1 MKLKLK
7 NPNAAPGDAPAP
19 PAPPAPPA
27 EPPSSAGAAT
37 PVSAKPGGLKIKL
50 KPAAPAAPAA
60 PVAPDAA
67 QGANGE
73 GAKAKR
79 KYTKKPK
86 FDESGNAIPP
96 GKPGPKKRA
105 RDDEN
110 DEFDTPVAKRKPK
123 PTAKSLAMVN
133 ESSDDDD
140 DDMVESAP
148 PPPRAPA
155 NRVPSLKLSIKA
167 KAGASGAPTQPGTK
181 TAILKVKGAG
191 KPPVRPYGVGY
202 DSEAEEAEPDPAIE
216 SQFVLRMQPGPDCDL
231 LRKAIE
237 EKTIG
242 KPVSAGGPGVY
253 FRFFD
258 REGRRAL
265 VQIQHRQ
272 YAATMV
278 ELPAVIESLKSWNKK
293 DWVKTADICQMLLV
307 LGRVQSEDEAKKYPR
322 PPYVDPDSHR
332 FPHGLTPPMQWARKL
347 RFRPRKS
354 YLDVERA
361 EAQMNRLLAED
372 ERATSTRYELIDSGD
387 ESSDDSSSEEEL
399 DDDQMQEDT
408 QMQDEVDAAALE
420 QMLHEGLM
428 EDDEVEVTG
437 NGDDLDA
444 LFGSSNNTLQVETPT
459 TAHDVAMHALNPNAS
474 ITLETETAASTPG
487 AATSADDD
495 DDDDDADSDDD
506 VDEVD
511 EAAAAEEQRQEQ
523 LRVEIA
529 ELEKAIAQSVE
540 QRDRYTNTMFKKR
553 LQATIDKQKADLIIK
568 QRQLNEEVED

>member
-7 NPNAAPGDAPAP
+7 NPTAAPAHASGEAP
-19 PAPPAPPA
+19 
-27 EPPSSAGAAT
+27 SADAAT
-37 PVSAKPGGLKIKL
+37 PVSAKPGGGLKLKL
-50 KPAAPAAPAA
+50 KPAASSTPVAPSTASAPAA
-60 PVAPDAA
+60 PVAPTAPDAA
-67 QGANGE
+67 E
-73 GAKAKR
+73 GAKPKR
-79 KYTKKPK
+79 KYNKKPK
-86 FDESGNAIPP
+86 FDESGAVIPP
-96 GKPGPKKRA
+96 GKPGPKKRV

-110 DEFDTPVAKRKPK
+110 DELDTPAAKRKPK
-123 PTAKSLAMVN
+123 PTAKSLAMAN
-133 ESSDDDD
+133 DSSDDEV
-140 DDMVESAP
+140 MAEPAP
-148 PPPRAPA
+148 RPQPPTQ
-155 NRVPSLKLSIKA
+155 RVPSLKLSIKP
-167 KAGASGAPTQPGTK
+167 KTGASGTPAQPGTK

-202 DSEAEEAEPDPAIE
+202 DSEAEEAEVDPAIE

-231 LRKAIE
+231 LRKSIE

-242 KPVSAGGPGVY
+242 KSVSAGGPGVY

-265 VQIQHRQ
+265 IQIQNRQ

-307 LGRVQSEDEAKKYPR
+307 LGRVNNEEEAKKYPR
-322 PPYVDPDSHR
+322 PSYVEPDSHR

-372 ERATSTRYELIDSGD
+372 EKAISTRYELIDSGD
-387 ESSDDSSSEEEL
+387 ESSDNSSSEEEL
-399 DDDQMQEDT
+399 DDEEMPDGNQVEDEG
-408 QMQDEVDAAALE
+408 MDAAEIE
-420 QMLHEGLM
+420 QMLHAGFM

-437 NGDDLDA
+437 NGDDLEA
-444 LFGSSNNTLQVETPT
+444 MFGNSDNTLQVETPT
-459 TAHDVAMHALNPNAS
+459 TAHDVAMHAINPNGS
-474 ITLETETAASTPG
+474 ITLETDTAASTPG

-495 DDDDDADSDDD
+495 DDDDDADSDDE

-523 LRVEIA
+523 LRAEIA

-540 QRDRYTNTMFKKR
+540 QRERHTNLMYKKR

-568 QRQLNEEVED
+568 QRQLNEEVEE

>member
-7 NPNAAPGDAPAP
+7 NPTAP
-19 PAPPAPPA
+19 PADAPP
-27 EPPSSAGAAT
+27 EPAAADAAT
-37 PVSAKPGGLKIKL
+37 PVVSAKPGGLKIKL
-50 KPAAPAAPAA
+50 KPAAPAAP
-60 PVAPDAA
+60 VAPDAA
-67 QGANGE
+67 DAANGE
-73 GAKAKR
+73 GAKPKR
-79 KYTKKPK
+79 KYNKKPK
-86 FDESGNAIPP
+86 TDESGNALPP
-96 GKPGPKKRA
+96 GKPGPRKRV

-110 DEFDTPVAKRKPK
+110 DEFDTPAAKRKPK

-140 DDMVESAP
+140 DMAEPAP
-148 PPPRAPA
+148 PPRPLN
-155 NRVPSLKLSIKA
+155 NRVPSLKLSIKP
-167 KAGASGAPTQPGTK
+167 KTGASGTSAQAGTK

-202 DSEAEEAEPDPAIE
+202 DSEAEEAEADPAIE

-242 KPVSAGGPGVY
+242 KSVSAGGPGVY

-265 VQIQHRQ
+265 IQIQNRQ

-307 LGRVQSEDEAKKYPR
+307 LGRVQSEEEAKKYPR
-322 PPYVDPDSHR
+322 PAYVDPDSHR

-372 ERATSTRYELIDSGD
+372 EKAASTKYELIDSGD
-387 ESSDDSSSEEEL
+387 ETDNSSSEEEL
-399 DDDQMQEDT
+399 DDDEDMADGA
-408 QMQDEVDAAALE
+408 QLEDEGMDAAEIE
-420 QMLHEGLM
+420 QMLHAGFM
-428 EDDEVEVTG
+428 EDDEADAAG
-437 NGDDLDA
+437 NGGLDA
-444 LFGSSNNTLQVETPT
+444 LFGSSDNTLQGETPT
-459 TAHDVAMHALNPNAS
+459 TAHDVAMHAINPNAS
-474 ITLETETAASTPG
+474 ITLETDTAASTPG

-495 DDDDDADSDDD
+495 DDDDDADSDDE

-523 LRVEIA
+523 LRAEIS

-540 QRDRYTNTMFKKR
+540 QRERHTNLMYKKR

-568 QRQLNEEVED
+568 QRQLNEEVEE